1 MLRVPLALTLCLS
14 LAACGESR
22 LNPLNWFGGERE
34 ERITVTEVERPTD
47 PRPLVAEVTGLAIEQ
62 TTSGAILTATAL
74 TEATGYWQ
82 PGLVLIG
89 REDGAATYEFRAAPP
104 ERGRGCGPRTHADH
118 RGRHGARPGR
128 PARPAVDHG
137 HCAQQPPHGRTP
149 LIPFIFPKIRRGV

>member
-1 MLRVPLALTLCLS
+1 MLRVSLALTLCLS

-104 ERGRGCGPRTHADH
+104 SAGAVAGPEPTRIIVAATALDQGDLRGLRSITVIARSNRRTVERR
-118 RGRHGARPGR
+118 
-128 PARPAVDHG
+128 
-137 HCAQQPPHGRTP
+137 
-149 LIPFIFPKIRRGV
+149 